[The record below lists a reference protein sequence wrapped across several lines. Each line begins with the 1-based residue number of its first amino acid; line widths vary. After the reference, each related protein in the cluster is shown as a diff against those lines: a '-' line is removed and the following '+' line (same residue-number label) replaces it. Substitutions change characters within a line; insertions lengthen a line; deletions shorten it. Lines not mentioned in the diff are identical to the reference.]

1 MSKIIKITQ
10 EHIDTLRS
18 EFEKT
23 LQGVKVSDGKLNFVR
38 SFSDT
43 GMKANLYF
51 MESAWLKIQK
61 LVQGFDIEIGWY
73 GVANRV
79 EDEENAYCVTDI
91 LVYPQNITATT
102 VDMDT
107 DKCAEW
113 FFENREDE
121 RFDNIHFQGHSHVNM
136 STSPSGVD
144 LGHQQD
150 ILDMLDDEGFYIF
163 LIINKKGEKNLK
175 IYDMEKNVLFE
186 QKDITVSI
194 IEEIGIE
201 NFLEEAKKI
210 AVKKTAPVTTTPNAY
225 SGAYNGYYGSS
236 YGSYY
241 GGYQSQS
248 KPTSQTTDTKKT
260 SGSEAKKEDPKPGK
274 TDDVKPVYGK
284 KKGKRVKNKYQ
295 SGTKSSIFQDND
307 DPYYP
312 Y

>member
-10 EHIDTLRS
+10 EHIDTLRQ

-23 LQGVKVSDGKLNFVR
+23 LLDAKVSDGKLNFVR

-43 GMKANLYF
+43 GLKADLYF
-51 MESAWLKIQK
+51 MESAWLKMQK

-73 GVANRV
+73 GVAHRV
-79 EDEENAYCVTDI
+79 EDEESAYCVTDI

-144 LGHQQD
+144 IGHQQD

-163 LIINKKGEKNLK
+163 LIINKRGEKNLK
-175 IYDMEKNVLFE
+175 IYDMQKNVLFE

-194 IEEIGIE
+194 IEEIGLE
-201 NFLEEAKKI
+201 KFLEEAKNV
-210 AVKKTAPVTTTPNAY
+210 AVKKTVSTATAPSSY
-225 SGAYNGYYGSS
+225 SGAYNGYYG
-236 YGSYY
+236 GSYS
-241 GGYQSQS
+241 GYQANS
-248 KPTSQTTDTKKT
+248 KPTAPTYYSAPNTTTAPQQKKDEPK
-260 SGSEAKKEDPKPGK
+260 SGGSDG
-274 TDDVKPVYGK
+274 VKPVHGK
-284 KKGKRVKNKYQ
+284 KKGKRIKNKYQ
-295 SGTKSSIFQDND
+295 SGAKSSVFQDGD
-307 DPYYP
+307 DPYNP